1 MRLNWLLKWTSGI
14 ITLSLLAYHFV
25 ACSVKSSVDILL
37 ERTAGALEKIYHN
50 SWHDPAV
57 WDEGWFPVAL
67 WDCGSSSGVDS
78 LLMATGDRCLGSLS
92 LAFQTSLILSQLKWK
107 HSMWPRLP
115 AFCLPD
121 TCINFWVLVSHEH
134 HMTSHDITWHHMTS
148 HDHHMLMS
156 CHVREMLLGSHS
168 HAAVCGGQG

>member
-1 MRLNWLLKWTSGI
+1 M
-14 ITLSLLAYHFV
+14 
-25 ACSVKSSVDILL
+25 
-37 ERTAGALEKIYHN
+37 
-50 SWHDPAV
+50 

-92 LAFQTSLILSQLKWK
+92 LAFQTSLTLSQLKWK

-121 TCINFWVLVSHEH
+121 TCINIWVLVSHEH
-134 HMTSHDITWHHMTS
+134 HMTSHDYHMTITWPPHDITWPS
-148 HDHHMLMS
+148 HVDVMS
-156 CHVREMLLGSHS
+156 CEGDVIRVSFPCCCVWGTRLIIPV
-168 HAAVCGGQG
+168 HAESQWPYNQTSSGTASACLSSWETDSLERWAIVYSICS